1 MRNLKYRAWALAA
14 VTLTLCF
21 IWGNSLLSGEESGEI
36 SSGLLA
42 WLISVFP
49 FLSWLPEAVLRKLGH
64 FSEFTVLGFFLCW
77 LLRPE
82 TKRGFPKFTVPLLPG
97 LLAADI
103 DETIQLFRP
112 DRGSSLLDVWIDAAG
127 VCTGIG
133 VFYLILYILEKWKL
147 RQAKCC
153 K

>member
-1 MRNLKYRAWALAA
+1 MRHKKQCAWAMAA
-14 VTLTLCF
+14 VIVILGF

-36 SSGLLA
+36 SGGLLA

-64 FSEFTVLGFFLCW
+64 FSEFTALGFFLCW

-82 TKRGFPKFTVPLLPG
+82 RQRRIQKFTVPLLPG
-97 LLAADI
+97 VLAANV

-112 DRGSSLLDVWIDAAG
+112 DRGSSVLDVWIDTAG
-127 VCTGIG
+127 ACTGIG
-133 VFYLILYILEKWKL
+133 LFFLLLYVTGK
-147 RQAKCC
+147 QKC
-153 K
+153 KKSIQ